1 MKKIY
6 TVLLFLF
13 PILGFCQF
21 KIKGFVLSKTDN
33 LSLPAHIIEKGT
45 TNGTISNNYGE
56 FELIVTDKNA
66 ILTVSFVGFQPKE
79 VKINGQS
86 NLSIILKESCNI
98 DWFDYNNIGFGL
110 LSGLINTPLG
120 GQLNLSFVPLKKLPL
135 IKTFF
140 SYQAL
145 DLPSEKPLYR
155 PLIKTFFSYQSDLKR
170 NNYLNGSIG
179 LYHLFV
185 TCDFNADINFNYKKL
200 EYEQKLDLSTY
211 NISTDLNL
219 KKIGLIVGLGSLR
232 KQIDHKLKYGP
243 TLGFKKNTS
252 RPLWLNI
259 EAKSTLNKH
268 FIETNIEVSRQ
279 FKSLTTFLRFY
290 SIKSF
295 NELSLGVNKDFSYHR
310 KKPIIN
316 R

>member
-6 TVLLFLF
+6 TILLFLF

-33 LSLPAHIIEKGT
+33 LGIPAQIIEKGT

-56 FELIVTDKNA
+56 FELTVTDENA
-66 ILTVSFVGFQPKE
+66 ILMVSFVGFQPKE

-98 DWFDYNNIGFGL
+98 DWFDYHNIGFGL
-110 LSGLINTPLG
+110 LSGLINTPIG

-140 SYQAL
+140 SYQ
-145 DLPSEKPLYR
+145 
-155 PLIKTFFSYQSDLKR
+155 SDLKR
-170 NNYLNGSIG
+170 NNYLNGGIG
-179 LYHLFV
+179 LYHLFA
-185 TCDFNADINFNYKKL
+185 TCNFNADINFNYKKL

-232 KQIDHKLKYGP
+232 NQIDHKIKYGP

-252 RPLWLNI
+252 IPLRLNI

-268 FIETNIEVSRQ
+268 FIETNIEASRQ

>member
-33 LSLPAHIIEKGT
+33 LGIPAQINEKGT

-56 FELIVTDKNA
+56 FELTVTDENA

-98 DWFDYNNIGFGL
+98 DWFDYHNIGFGL

-120 GQLNLSFVPLKKLPL
+120 GQLNLSFVPLKKL
-135 IKTFF
+135 
-140 SYQAL
+140 
-145 DLPSEKPLYR
+145 

-232 KQIDHKLKYGP
+232 NQIDHKIKYGP

-252 RPLWLNI
+252 IPLWLNI
-259 EAKSTLNKH
+259 EAKSTINKH
-268 FIETNIEVSRQ
+268 FIETNIEVNRQ

>member
-56 FELIVTDKNA
+56 FELTVTDKNA

-120 GQLNLSFVPLKKLPL
+120 GQLNLSFVPLKKL
-135 IKTFF
+135 
-140 SYQAL
+140 
-145 DLPSEKPLYR
+145 

>member
-33 LSLPAHIIEKGT
+33 LGIPAQIIEKGT

-120 GQLNLSFVPLKKLPL
+120 GQLNLSFVPLKKL
-135 IKTFF
+135 
-140 SYQAL
+140 
-145 DLPSEKPLYR
+145 

>member
-6 TVLLFLF
+6 TILLFLF

-33 LSLPAHIIEKGT
+33 LGLPAQIIEKGT

-56 FELIVTDKNA
+56 FELTVTDENA
-66 ILTVSFVGFQPKE
+66 ILTVSEVGFQPKE

-98 DWFDYNNIGFGL
+98 DWFDYHNIGFGL

-140 SYQAL
+140 SYQ
-145 DLPSEKPLYR
+145 
-155 PLIKTFFSYQSDLKR
+155 SDLKR

-185 TCDFNADINFNYKKL
+185 TCDFDADINFNYKKL
-200 EYEQKLDLSTY
+200 EYEQKLDLSTF
-211 NISTDLNL
+211 NFSTDLNL

-232 KQIDHKLKYGP
+232 NQIDHKIKYGP

-252 RPLWLNI
+252 IPLRLNI

-279 FKSLTTFLRFY
+279 FNSLTTFLRFY

>member
-6 TVLLFLF
+6 TIILFLF

-56 FELIVTDKNA
+56 FELTVTDENA

-98 DWFDYNNIGFGL
+98 DWFDYHNIGFGL

-120 GQLNLSFVPLKKLPL
+120 GQLNLSFVPLKKL
-135 IKTFF
+135 
-140 SYQAL
+140 
-145 DLPSEKPLYR
+145 

-232 KQIDHKLKYGP
+232 NQIDHKIKYGP

-252 RPLWLNI
+252 IPLWLNI
-259 EAKSTLNKH
+259 EAKSTINKH
-268 FIETNIEVSRQ
+268 FIETNIEVNRQ